1 MWVLFTN
8 NNEQFGIKMVYKM
21 KRYLG
26 AISANHLINNFLKA
40 SEAFQ
45 FP

>member
-8 NNEQFGIKMVYKM
+8 NNEQLGIKNVLQDEKVF
-21 KRYLG
+21 G
-26 AISANHLINNFLKA
+26 AFSANHLINNFLKA